1 MYRKPN
7 LSIQMT
13 AFGALLIKKNHAKY
27 QKNPVENH
35 TSSRER
41 DPQSG
46 ASGGRLV
53 LGVLELLSTINI
65 VELEENGVAI
75 GAFDFESGNFL
86 RI

>member
-1 MYRKPN
+1 MQN
-7 LSIQMT
+7 
-13 AFGALLIKKNHAKY
+13 IKKPWQHLY
-27 QKNPVENH
+27 I
-35 TSSRER
+35 SRER

>member
-1 MYRKPN
+1 MATFY
-7 LSIQMT
+7 I
-13 AFGALLIKKNHAKY
+13 
-27 QKNPVENH
+27 
-35 TSSRER
+35 SRER

-75 GAFDFESGNFL
+75 GAFDLESGNFL
-86 RI
+86 RIYLGFYQYYY